1 MKQVYLP
8 SEEDIRGMLDPYE
21 NVVCMECQQGGDD
34 NLMLLC
40 DICDSSAHTYCVGL
54 GNSVPEGNWYCD
66 CCRSA
71 SVAPPN
77 LQPQSQPQTQPQ
89 SSAGPTD
96 PAATEF
102 DPVVNMQPT
111 PSSSSAL
118 EIDLNASPRDVL
130 EEAGTQVL
138 GGPSQV
144 SSPSAGGAATLSSR
158 RAIRNRI
165 RILLSN
171 TRPMQVVRRNGDEG
185 NDVSNGIGFGPRV
198 GRSIG
203 QQGSIL
209 APQRERGGPRDADRA
224 KELVQTMAKNHL
236 KQLCSDTPLGIGQ
249 SPSVSF

>member
-1 MKQVYLP
+1 
-8 SEEDIRGMLDPYE
+8 MLDPYE

-71 SVAPPN
+71 GVGPSN
-77 LQPQSQPQTQPQ
+77 LQPQPQPQT
-89 SSAGPTD
+89 SVGPTD
-96 PAATEF
+96 PAPTEF
-102 DPVVNMQPT
+102 DPCVNMQPT
-111 PSSSSAL
+111 HLSSAAL
-118 EIDLNASPRDVL
+118 EIDLNAPPRDIL

-144 SSPSAGGAATLSSR
+144 LSPSAGGAATLSGR

-171 TRPMQVVRRNGDEG
+171 SRPLQVVRRNGEEG
-185 NDVSNGIGFGPRV
+185 HGVSNGVGFGLRV
-198 GRSIG
+198 SRSID

-209 APQRERGGPRDADRA
+209 APHRERGGPHDADRA
-224 KELVQTMAKNHL
+224 KEQVRSMAKNHL
-236 KQLCSDTPLGIGQ
+236 KQLCSNAPLGIKQ